1 MIPELSSRLLT
12 RQISPSSLWSR
23 GRLYLTPFTCAVV
36 PVLPAQQN
44 RISSVNMFSHTITCL
59 QPLQLQWAPQC
70 AQVLWESVVWL
81 WAVAHVRST
90 GPSVLTLKSQQP
102 PLPTHTHTHTH
113 TSHTFHLTSQFSP
126 FNTVGSLPLSLFL
139 SFSAVLYY
147 PAGLWLWGIGQEI
160 LWHVR
165 GGVLTARRWQQKA
178 ENQAEGC
185 GKFSGRARTHTH
197 TRTHTLSLYHFYPY
211 FRGDEG
217 WDIECSYI

>member
-23 GRLYLTPFTCAVV
+23 RRLYLTPFTCAVV

-113 TSHTFHLTSQFSP
+113 ITHISSHLSILSLQHRRLSP
-126 FNTVGSLPLSLFL
+126 SLSLSLFL
-139 SFSAVLYY
+139 CCTLLPSRPLRYRPGNLVACQRGSVNSAAL
-147 PAGLWLWGIGQEI
+147 ATES
-160 LWHVR
+160 R
-165 GGVLTARRWQQKA
+165 
-178 ENQAEGC
+178 E
-185 GKFSGRARTHTH
+185 SGRGMWKVFSSRAHTHTH
-197 TRTHTLSLYHFYPY
+197 THTHTHFITLPLLSLF
-211 FRGDEG
+211 
-217 WDIECSYI
+217 